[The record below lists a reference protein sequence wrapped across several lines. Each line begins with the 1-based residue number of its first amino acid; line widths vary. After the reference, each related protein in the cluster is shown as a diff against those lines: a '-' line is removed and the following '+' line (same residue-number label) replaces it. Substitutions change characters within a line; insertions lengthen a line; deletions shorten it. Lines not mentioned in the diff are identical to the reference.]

1 MKSTISTLLT
11 AALFTVGLQSTQA
24 GTQPLVALTGIQAPS
39 TNLRTTSAVT
49 LGAVVINAPGP
60 GRVLVRFDGTCLSD
74 SGDRII
80 VAASNTHDWDVNSG
94 NSGFQCGSITNR
106 RSFSH
111 SRMYTVA
118 AGVDSFFAV
127 AQNYVE
133 TGGSG
138 VASIYG
144 SLTAEY
150 FPDAGAAR
158 LADTSVSYNGNF
170 RGSTVTLASLA
181 INASAA
187 GGRIISHFD
196 GFVNSSP
203 GDRIVFAT
211 NNTAAWGA
219 NDGNVAT
226 QAINA
231 TNNKTPFS
239 HTRSFN
245 NIAGSNPCYAVA
257 ENLVRV
263 AGTGSGYMYGNLSE
277 EYFPGTGPVIADMRG
292 ISTGSINLRTAD
304 VALDSITLN
313 IVSSGKV
320 LVQFDGMV
328 VADPGDRII
337 LAASDTRSWSVNDG
351 NVGVLVNDAINDY
364 ASFSH
369 SRLYPVTAGSHTF
382 YAVARNYVNTAG
394 SGNGYVFGS
403 LVVKYFPDVATGIDN
418 VTATSNSFDMYPNP
432 AMDKVLVRTESNE
445 HNTIELMD
453 MNGRTIVSQQS
464 AGTETVLNIA
474 QLEAGIYLVRLNDLV
489 KKLVKQ

>member
-24 GTQPLVALTGIQAPS
+24 GTQPLVAQTGIVAPS

-60 GRVLVRFDGTCLSD
+60 GRVLVRFDGTCVSD

-80 VAASNTHDWDVNSG
+80 VAASNTHNWDVNSG
-94 NSGFQCGSITNR
+94 NNGFQSGSITNR

-144 SLTAEY
+144 SLTAEF

-158 LADTSVSYNGNF
+158 LVDTSVYYNGNL
-170 RGSTVTLASLA
+170 RGSVVTLGAASVIA
-181 INASAA
+181 PAP
-187 GGRIISHFD
+187 GKIISHFD
-196 GFVNSSP
+196 GYMNADP
-203 GDRIVFAT
+203 GDRMVLAT
-211 NNTAAWGA
+211 SNTTSWGI
-219 NDGNVAT
+219 NDGNVNT
-226 QAINA
+226 QSISA

-239 HTRSFN
+239 HTRAYT
-245 NIAGSNPCYAVA
+245 AGVGANTCYAVGQNYVQTA
-257 ENLVRV
+257 
-263 AGTGSGYMYGNLSE
+263 GSGAGYTYGNLSV
-277 EYFPGTGPVIADMRG
+277 EYFPTGGAVIADMHG
-292 ISTGSINLRTAD
+292 IATGSVNLRPAD
-304 VALDSITLN
+304 VAIDSITIN
-313 IVSSGKV
+313 APSAGKV
-320 LVQFDGMV
+320 LVQFDGLA
-328 VADPGDRII
+328 VADQGDRIV
-337 LAASDTRSWSVNDG
+337 LAASNSRNWAVDDG
-351 NVGVLVNDAINDY
+351 NVGVLVNDASNNY

-369 SRLYPVTAGSHTF
+369 SRLYTAAAGSHTY

-394 SGNGYVFGS
+394 SGNAYIYGS

-432 AMDKVLVRTESNE
+432 AMDKVLVRTEGNE

-474 QLEAGIYLVRLNDLV
+474 QLEAGIYLVRVNDLV